1 MIRDVLENLGLSKNE
16 TRIYETLLREGES
29 PVGTL
34 AVKSGVHRRNV
45 YDTLN
50 RLAEK
55 GLALE
60 ILEKPE
66 NRYKAVDPNKFSEM
80 LEEKQ
85 QQLFSVMPD
94 MEKLY
99 GSLPHQEEVF
109 IYRGV
114 EGWKN
119 YMRDILRVGEDVY
132 TIGGDGSRAD
142 PRLANFLKQFLQE
155 AKRKKIGFHLLF
167 DSEMRSENPSFTK
180 RFGNMYRFLPPGF
193 STPAGIDIF
202 GDHVVILA
210 NTALN
215 RIVDENTSLTVI
227 INHHI
232 ADAFRV
238 WFKLLWRASEPTKK

>member
-1 MIRDVLENLGLSKNE
+1 MISDTLENLGLSKNE
-16 TRIYETLLREGES
+16 AKIYETLLREGES
-29 PVGTL
+29 PVGML

-50 RLAEK
+50 RLTEK

-85 QQLFSVMPD
+85 QQLFSVMRD

-132 TIGGDGSRAD
+132 TIGGKGAWTD
-142 PRLANFLKQFLQE
+142 PRLAGFLKQFLQE
-155 AKRKKIGFHLLF
+155 AKQKKIAFHILF
-167 DSEMRSENPSFTK
+167 DHEVQAGSSQEVRNLGTK
-180 RFGNMYRFLPPGF
+180 YRFLPPEY
-193 STPAGIDIF
+193 SSPAAIDIF
-202 GDHVVILA
+202 GDRVMILA
-210 NTALN
+210 NTTLN
-215 RIVDENTSLTVI
+215 KITEENSSITII

-238 WFKLLWRASEPTKK
+238 WFKLLWSASEPPKK

>member
-1 MIRDVLENLGLSKNE
+1 MISDVLENLGLSKNE
-16 TRIYETLLREGES
+16 AKIYETLLREGES

-50 RLAEK
+50 RLTEK
-55 GLALE
+55 GLAFE

-66 NRYKAVDPNKFSEM
+66 NKYKAVSPDKFSEL

-85 QQLFSVMPD
+85 QQLFSVMPE

-99 GSLPHQEEVF
+99 GSLPHKEEVF

-132 TIGGDGSRAD
+132 TIGGDGSWAD

-155 AKRKKIGFHLLF
+155 AKRKKISFHLLF
-167 DSEMRSENPSFTK
+167 DHEMKIENPPFTEG
-180 RFGNMYRFLPPGF
+180 FGKTYRFLPSGS

-210 NTALN
+210 NTAFN
-215 RIVDENTSLTVI
+215 HIVEENSSITVI
-227 INHHI
+227 INQHI
-232 ADAFRV
+232 AEAFRT
-238 WFKLLWRASEPTKK
+238 WFKLLWNASPAK